1 MKTLKEIHSEANKY
15 SKIEPLQ
22 DAFAAGARWALTGK
36 YYKPSELFD
45 NNTEVETADL
55 EVEEEQKQMLVFEP
69 TFEEWWNAYN
79 KKRGRKKA
87 EAKWKKLSLNDK
99 VACMKATPLYI
110 ASTPDPVYRKDPLTY
125 LNGECWND
133 EIIQKQDYEQQRNI
147 QRSERAARL
156 VASAY
161 HQG

>member
-15 SKIEPLQ
+15 SKSEPLQ
-22 DAFAAGARWALTGK
+22 EAFVAGARWALTGR
-36 YYKPSELFD
+36 YYKPSELFN
-45 NNTEVETADL
+45 NNTEVETADS

-69 TFEEWWNAYN
+69 PFEEWWNAYN

-99 VACMKATPLYI
+99 VACMKATPFYV

-156 VASAY
+156 IASAY
-161 HQG
+161 YQG

>member
-1 MKTLKEIHSEANKY
+1 MKTLKEIHSEATKY
-15 SKIEPLQ
+15 SKREPLQ
-22 DAFAAGARWALTGK
+22 DAFEAGARWALMGK

-45 NNTEVETADL
+45 NKAEVETVDL

-69 TFEEWWNAYN
+69 PFEEWWNAYN

-99 VACMKATPLYI
+99 VACMKATPLYV

-133 EIIQKQDYEQQRNI
+133 EILQKQDYEQQRNI

-156 VASAY
+156 IASAY

>member
-1 MKTLKEIHSEANKY
+1 MKTLNEIHSEANKY
-15 SKIEPLQ
+15 SENEPLQ
-22 DAFAAGARWALTGK
+22 DAFVAGARWALTGK
-36 YYKPSELFD
+36 YYKPSELFENKEILD
-45 NNTEVETADL
+45 PI
-55 EVEEEQKQMLVFEP
+55 FEGENDS
-69 TFEEWWNAYN
+69 FEDWWEMYN
-79 KKRGRKKA
+79 KKRGKKKA
-87 EAKWKKLSLNDK
+87 RQKWNRLTEKQQA
-99 VACMKATPLYI
+99 ACLMATPLYV

-156 VASAY
+156 IASAY